1 MATKPKSNG
10 NEANKDKDN
19 KDNKLAPIENF
30 DYVVLNVAPEER
42 EQFAEVMRENL
53 AGEHITDRDLERVVL
68 PAGGARQWE
77 VPTIDASEYQDTIE
91 GIIIHRTFPRAYWET
106 NLDDSGSKTPPDCS
120 SPDGVKGFGNPGG
133 DCHSCP
139 FNQWGSAERGNGK
152 ACKEKQ
158 MLFVLR
164 TSDLLP
170 MVVQVPSTSL
180 QQVKNHFLRL
190 ASHNPPHKFYHTI
203 TQLTLE
209 KVEANPFDYSRI
221 VLRSSGIVPDEK
233 REAVGAYRDALMP
246 SLQAIAVQQDE

>member
-1 MATKPKSNG
+1 MAKSKSKADDDN
-10 NEANKDKDN
+10 NENKEN
-19 KDNKLAPIENF
+19 NPLAPVNEFNYI
-30 DYVVLNVAPEER
+30 VLNVAPEER

-53 AGEHITDRDLERVVL
+53 AGERITDRDLERVVL

-77 VPTIDASEYQDTIE
+77 VPAIDGSEYQEAIE
-91 GIIIHRTFPRAYWET
+91 GIIIHRTFPRAYWQT
-106 NLDDSGSKTPPDCS
+106 SLDESGSKAPPDCS
-120 SPDGVKGFGNPGG
+120 SPDGVKGVGTPGG
-133 DCHSCP
+133 DCHTCP

-158 MLFVLR
+158 ILFVLR

-190 ASHNPPHKFYHTI
+190 ASHNPPHKFYHTV

-221 VLRSSGIVPDEK
+221 VLRSSAIVPDDQ
-233 REAVGAYRDALMP
+233 REAVEAYRNALMP
-246 SLQAIAVQQDE
+246 SLQAIALQQDE